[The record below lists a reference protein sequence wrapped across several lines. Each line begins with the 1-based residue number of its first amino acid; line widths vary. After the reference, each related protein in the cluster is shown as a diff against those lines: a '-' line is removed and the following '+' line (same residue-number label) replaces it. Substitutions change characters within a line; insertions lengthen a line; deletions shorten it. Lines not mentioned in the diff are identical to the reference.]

1 MQPQHCWA
9 AEGSF
14 GSRVGGLVVIVSL
27 TERLEREFEEMPV
40 ELADGAL
47 AGLALAMAER
57 IDENR
62 GSPSEC
68 GKVLSDVLA
77 QLRALAPPKQEAD
90 RVDDIGDMLA
100 ERRKRVA
107 AASDSSRS

>member
-1 MQPQHCWA
+1 MQPQHGWSG
-9 AEGSF
+9 EGPF
-14 GSRVGGLVVIVSL
+14 GSCAGWLVVIMSL
-27 TERLEREFEEMPV
+27 TGRLERELN
-40 ELADGAL
+40 ELPTEIAEGAL

-57 IDENR
+57 IDGNR

-77 QLRALAPPKQEAD
+77 QLRALAPAKQEAD

-107 AASDSSRS
+107 AAADSSRP